1 VVLPGCGRL
10 SASRAARQKQRW
22 FRRGQG
28 WRAGI
33 EARLST
39 LKHCFSMQRA
49 LYKGEIGFE
58 RYIGWCIIAQN
69 LVAMSRAGLKSGAL
83 VVGEAMPTTKNQA
96 SSARVRLLRQIR
108 QLAQGAIYG
117 SLSETYRRCG
127 NPDCRCHRGG
137 PKHGPHL
144 YISYRG
150 TTGKT
155 TGYYVPKALE
165 AQIRQGVDAW
175 SQLQDCLRELAAL
188 NKERQI
194 PAKAKK

>member
-1 VVLPGCGRL
+1 
-10 SASRAARQKQRW
+10 
-22 FRRGQG
+22 
-28 WRAGI
+28 
-33 EARLST
+33 
-39 LKHCFSMQRA
+39 
-49 LYKGEIGFE
+49 
-58 RYIGWCIIAQN
+58 
-69 LVAMSRAGLKSGAL
+69 
-83 VVGEAMPTTKNQA
+83 MPTTKNQP
-96 SSARVRLLRQIR
+96 SSPRLRLLGQIR

-127 NPDCRCHRGG
+127 NPDCRCHHGG

-155 TGYYVPKALE
+155 TGYYVPQALE

-188 NKERQI
+188 NKGRLS
-194 PAKAKK
+194 PPKNKKKQKFHN